1 MTLETYIA
9 IVELSGYG
17 YVALPYT
24 KNLDNKY
31 VVKKFALFE
40 AEQQKRTQ
48 QEHLAIVRSYLDI
61 NPTGYMEVMGNLLHE
76 ELDVFEI
83 VTGSVNVLFHKVRYS
98 TLITEF
104 KVFNRECLLASM
116 ENILCEE
123 ARSAILDG
131 HESDQFDFTVAD
143 LEDVVVSWWIDIQQT
158 GE

>member
-1 MTLETYIA
+1 MTLDSYIT

-24 KNLDNKY
+24 TNLDNKY

-40 AEQQKRTQ
+40 AEQQRRTP

-61 NPTGYMEVMGNLLHE
+61 NPTEYMEVMGNLLHE
-76 ELDVFEI
+76 ELDVFEVI
-83 VTGSVNVLFHKVRYS
+83 TGSVNVLSHKVRYS

-104 KVFNRECLLASM
+104 KIFNQGHLLNSM
-116 ENILCEE
+116 ENMLREE

-131 HESDQFDFTVAD
+131 HVSDQFDFTVAD
-143 LEDVVVSWWIDIQQT
+143 LEDVVVSWWIDVQQT